1 MAVLD
6 TQRIFKAF
14 IAAGFSEDQAQAL
27 VDEGKER
34 YGELAT
40 KADLKDLATKSEVAA
55 MRGDTEKLRGDVVQ
69 LRSDMEKLEM
79 RLLIKL
85 GALMIAVAGLQ
96 AAILGFLLALL
107 LDAIP

>member
-6 TQRIFKAF
+6 TQRTFKAYL
-14 IAAGFSEDQAQAL
+14 AAGFSEDQAQAL

-34 YGELAT
+34 HGELAT
-40 KADLKDLATKSEVAA
+40 KADLKDFATKSDVA
-55 MRGDTEKLRGDVVQ
+55 ELRA
-69 LRSDMEKLEM
+69 DMEKLEM